1 MLHIPRCC
9 CVCAAVPCRTELP
22 WELLAS
28 AVCMRVCLGFGLN
41 FCFFIV
47 QSPSCTFKHLSLLKP
62 ELVLEILLLIL
73 LLFFLF
79 VLNTKN
85 NGENDKLGVKY
96 L

>member
-1 MLHIPRCC
+1 MC
-9 CVCAAVPCRTELP
+9 
-22 WELLAS
+22 
-28 AVCMRVCLGFGLN
+28 VCLGFGLN

-47 QSPSCTFKHLSLLKP
+47 QSLSYTFKHLSFLKP